1 MRVNNGTLDRYI
13 LSMSDDPLYS
23 SATSAMLIAMTA
35 LLRAEGV
42 SAAAGL
48 ERAHTAWRDH
58 IQTRGNDSW
67 EFAELRALVGEL
79 TTGPS

>member
-1 MRVNNGTLDRYI
+1 
-13 LSMSDDPLYS
+13 MSDDPLYS

-35 LLRAEGV
+35 LLRAEGI

-48 ERAHTAWRDH
+48 ERAHAAWKHH

-67 EFAELRALVGEL
+67 EFAELRALVAEL
-79 TTGPS
+79 TAGPA

>member
-1 MRVNNGTLDRYI
+1 
-13 LSMSDDPLYS
+13 MSDDPLYS

-42 SAAAGL
+42 SAAAAL

-67 EFAELRALVGEL
+67 EFAELRALVAEL
-79 TTGPS
+79 TGPADR